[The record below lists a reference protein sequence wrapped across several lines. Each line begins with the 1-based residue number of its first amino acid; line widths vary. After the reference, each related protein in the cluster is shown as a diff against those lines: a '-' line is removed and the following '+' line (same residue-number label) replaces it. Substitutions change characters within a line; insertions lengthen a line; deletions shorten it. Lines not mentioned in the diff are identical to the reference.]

1 VEWSV
6 ARVTVDKAWLV
17 QDPGEGLDESIDR
30 AIREHGMTPTR
41 AAGKV
46 EMLGGSQLKMRVL
59 GAWFVKDSVL
69 PKRGSLERIGEPNRS
84 NVEQI
89 TLHLEDLLGVFV
101 MDPKVRNRYERL
113 FESIAVTI
121 EAALRSNAGDIP
133 DALKP
138 EAV

>member
-1 VEWSV
+1 M

-69 PKRGSLERIGEPNRS
+69 PKRGSLERIGAPNRS

-101 MDPKVRNRYERL
+101 MDPKVRKRYDRL
-113 FESIAVTI
+113 FESIAVSI
-121 EAALRSNAGDIP
+121 EAAIRSNGGDTR
-133 DALKP
+133 DAAQP